1 MARDS
6 ERFRFVQLE
15 FAGALGLD
23 QGRYLAREPERVLVV
38 AVADA
43 PPAPRRRLRRPRPQ
57 DVDPDAKPKSVPL
70 TTLTVVRP
78 EVLSDV
84 EAAAQWF
91 ERIRDDVEALSDELE
106 HALRIVNRALHAHR
120 TATLDPAVADASA
133 SHALAVRLGYGT
145 GEGLSRGRW
154 EEAVELPP
162 EARGRRAEVLRPQ
175 ERVAA
180 VLSHRAVVAPHE
192 SLLVRARADLNAGRV
207 RDAALQLRVALEA
220 LLADVEGT
228 APRLAKEMA
237 ELRERR
243 PITGQAANEALRGEL
258 RPERQAEVAETLYLC
273 ERLLRKRHAYR

>member
-1 MARDS
+1 VTDL
-6 ERFRFVQLE
+6 ERFPFVQLE

-43 PPAPRRRLRRPRPQ
+43 PPPPRRRLRRPRPQ
-57 DVDPDAKPKSVPL
+57 DIDPDAQPKPVPL

-78 EVLSDV
+78 EALRDP

-91 ERIRDDVEALSDELE
+91 EQIRRDPEALTDELE
-106 HALRIVNRALHAHR
+106 VALAIVNRAVHAYR

-133 SHALAVRLGYGT
+133 SNALAVRIGYGT

-154 EEAVELPP
+154 EEAVDLPP
-162 EARGRRAEVLRPQ
+162 EARPRRAEALRPQ

-180 VLSHRAVVAPHE
+180 VLGRREVVAPHE
-192 SLLVRARADLNAGRV
+192 SLLVRARADLDAGRS

-220 LLADVEGT
+220 LLADLEGT
-228 APRLAKEMA
+228 APRLAKELA
-237 ELRERR
+237 ELRQRR
-243 PITGQAANEALRGEL
+243 SITGQAANEALRGDLSPARE
-258 RPERQAEVAETLYLC
+258 AEIAETVRLC
-273 ERLLRKRHAYR
+273 ERFLRRRQAYR